1 MIYTL
6 LEFGSRSISIH
17 LYEYLFDTLTTCQEP
32 DLNWWHEDFQSSA
45 LPAELSRPFLTH
57 HTHLTRWLGSMSI
70 KRTKKYLLFLY
81 RLWNFL
87 YKKKKRLCKSHFN
100 TSNYMDCELF
110 QWGFL
115 SQRYSFIRVSYIW
128 QDLWYGSACERVEW
142 MRKIT
147 NFSSL
152 TKKEDGINS

>member
-1 MIYTL
+1 MIIPVPHHSPPFQINSPRVLRCLIIWNVVFWTWKKFAL
-6 LEFGSRSISIH
+6 ISVSRNGSKLIFGGSRNQSGMKKRKSIYYS
-17 LYEYLFDTLTTCQEP
+17 YT
-32 DLNWWHEDFQSSA
+32 
-45 LPAELSRPFLTH
+45 
-57 HTHLTRWLGSMSI
+57 GSGISCI
-70 KRTKKYLLFLY
+70 
-81 RLWNFL
+81 
-87 YKKKKRLCKSHFN
+87 KKKKRLCKSHFN